1 MKGIISLERAR
12 FLELNISVVDD
23 IFRINPDICAN
34 KKMRDLDNRKEY
46 NWFVPFEKGDFKDG
60 TRLIA
65 NTPSQAFNYLA
76 YARSDVIGKNNNF
89 GIYVSL
95 YNLGRLRW
103 A

>member
-46 NWFVPFEKGDFKDG
+46 NWFLPFEECDFEDG

-76 YARSDVIGKNNNF
+76 YARSDVIDKNNNLR
-89 GIYVSL
+89 IYVSL
-95 YNLGRLRW
+95 YKRGRLRW